1 MPGRA
6 GRSGHS
12 KEWVPFNPSETAPR
26 LDGTIEAA
34 EALLAWTANELASG
48 NMDARQADSFAGTAR
63 AAIVAIRTKF
73 QQREMDELR
82 QLVARQEAAIA
93 ALTKA
98 EQEARY
104 QAASAAAATANVS
117 FGRVRVSSDGDPH

>member
-12 KEWVPFNPSETAPR
+12 KEWVPFNPSEPAPK
-26 LDGTIEAA
+26 LDGTIEQA
-34 EALLAWTANELASG
+34 EQLLAWTTSELANG
-48 NMDARQADSFAGTAR
+48 NMDARQADSFAAR